1 MPCAT
6 GKIGNR
12 TQVFVTVE
20 LSADPLIWEEVINAI
35 DFTPPDQQRNTV
47 EQPTL
52 NQDKDLTVRAAGSRN
67 GGDITFNVQEGSAT
81 NYGLVTI
88 QAALE
93 SGDCIAV
100 RVYPGGDADLS
111 MVMMAGVVTQCA
123 PQQLTTN
130 GNQTYAVTIACND
143 LYKTDPA
150 A

>member
-6 GKIGNR
+6 GKIGNKTR
-12 TQVFVTVE
+12 VFVTDAPTAE
-20 LSADPLIWEEVINAI
+20 TLAWDEVMNVV
-35 DFTPPDQQRNTV
+35 DFTPPDQPRNTV

-52 NQDKDLTVRAAGSRN
+52 NQENDITLRAPGSRN
-67 GGDITFNVQEGSAT
+67 GGEITFNVQDSSAT
-81 NYGLVTI
+81 NAGLVTL
-88 QAALE
+88 QAALD
-93 SGDCIAV
+93 SGACVAI

-123 PQQLTTN
+123 PQQLSTN

-143 LYKTDPA
+143 LYKVDPA